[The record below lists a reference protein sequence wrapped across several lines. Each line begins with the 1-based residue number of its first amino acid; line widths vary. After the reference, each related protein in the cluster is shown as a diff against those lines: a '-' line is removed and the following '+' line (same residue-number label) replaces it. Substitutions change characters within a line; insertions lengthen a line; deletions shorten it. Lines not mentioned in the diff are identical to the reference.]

1 MHKLDQAQ
9 WQRYWGGRGGDRPP
23 TLSLERAQPPTFTL
37 QRAEALFYIRRVIA
51 KFAEF
56 FWSASSQGPVKEPAI
71 ESVEPAVQSVEEPVL
86 FVTV

>member
-1 MHKLDQAQ
+1 MAEILGGGGGGG
-9 WQRYWGGRGGDRPP
+9 GGRSPP
-23 TLSLERAQPPTFTL
+23 PLSLGRAQPPPTFTL
-37 QRAEALFYIRRVIA
+37 QRAEALFYIRKVIA